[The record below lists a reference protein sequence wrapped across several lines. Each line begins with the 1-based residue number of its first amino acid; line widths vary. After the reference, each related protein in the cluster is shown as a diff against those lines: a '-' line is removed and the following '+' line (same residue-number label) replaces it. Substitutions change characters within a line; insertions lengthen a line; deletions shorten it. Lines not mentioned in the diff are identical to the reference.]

1 MLKVVHGHAK
11 SSGFFV
17 ANSCL
22 LSSSLH
28 GCTSPTSGNLSKI
41 LTLLTSLCLEL
52 GRTSCNNSGDLGTVT
67 EDSGAKVLLMQWI
80 SQLLDTCKPCTAQ
93 LNQSEIF
100 QRFLESAVELC
111 TSVPSHAVET
121 VLSALLDLPEIT
133 LKVIRLLI
141 LAFKLLILN

>member
-1 MLKVVHGHAK
+1 MHGHAK

-41 LTLLTSLCLEL
+41 LTLLTSLCSEL
-52 GRTSCNNSGDLGTVT
+52 GRTSSNSNGDLGS
-67 EDSGAKVLLMQWI
+67 DSGAKVLLMQWI
-80 SQLLDTCKPCTAQ
+80 GQLLDTCKPCTAQ

-111 TSVPSHAVET
+111 TCVPSHAVES

-133 LKVIRLLI
+133 LKVIHFFNINIKVLKI
-141 LAFKLLILN
+141 T